1 MNPAARV
8 EYERSVKVRFAAIF
22 IAAAFFLFAAAVISL
37 SGAHTKVD
45 ELTIDLIIEHQRFP
59 LDVIGAL
66 VNAIGLTAFAFAA
79 SFLWRCI
86 KARNEGV
93 NRGSEICV
101 LVGGMLAAVTQV
113 IYSIMIAVKA
123 HDFVSTGSQTYEQ
136 AHALTNGT
144 ALLILQTLGPAPV
157 LLLAIGVVFI
167 ALNGMRVGLLTRFM
181 GYLGMFAG
189 ALIIFPLQPVPV
201 VQAFWLVA
209 IALMLLGRSP
219 TPVPPAW
226 ASGVAEPWPS
236 GTEQRAQRGAPAKR
250 ERGARPAKPAAKP
263 AARSQVETVAEAD
276 APERTTRAN
285 TPKRKRKQRRK

>member
-1 MNPAARV
+1 MEPASRI
-8 EYERSVKVRFAAIF
+8 EYEDSVKVRFGAIF
-22 IAAAFFLFAAAVISL
+22 IAAAAFLFAAAVISL

-59 LDVIGAL
+59 LDVIGSII
-66 VNAIGLTAFAFAA
+66 NAIGLTAFAFAA

-236 GTEQRAQRGAPAKR
+236 GTEQRAQRSAPAKR
-250 ERGARPAKPAAKP
+250 ERAARADKPAAK
-263 AARSQVETVAEAD
+263 SQAEVVAEAD
-276 APERTTRAN
+276 GPERTTRAN
-285 TPKRKRKQRRK
+285 TPKRKRKRRK